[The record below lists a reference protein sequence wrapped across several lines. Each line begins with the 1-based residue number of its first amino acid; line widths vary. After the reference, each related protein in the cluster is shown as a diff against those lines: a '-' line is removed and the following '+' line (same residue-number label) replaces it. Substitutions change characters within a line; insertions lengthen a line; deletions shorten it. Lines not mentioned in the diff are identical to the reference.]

1 MSLCDLRDGPDPR
14 ILGCILGLGLSGCAP
29 AAPPPPVAPLPAPP
43 SAAPA
48 PVPTPPDARE
58 VPDPGGGP
66 PRLAD
71 AETAALRERCALLE
85 AQSFAGV
92 HDARVAVEE
101 GYYADPRAQPD
112 DAAAL
117 ALALKAVARP
127 PDGMPAADH
136 AACVPIYQKR
146 FARLLWELEPAEDA
160 ARDAVKACQQAAASA
175 HGTSR
180 PEDEPGA
187 PPGAPF
193 CRSARPVPAGLAELP
208 YASTVADWDTDGWGC
223 LGFRV
228 RATQP
233 FQLAYTS
240 DARSFACVA
249 RFEPRHGGPTVELR
263 LGGELDRGA
272 LRLDKEVARRRI
284 ELLAP

>member
-1 MSLCDLRDGPDPR
+1 MSARDPRNGPDPR
-14 ILGCILGLGLSGCAP
+14 ILGFSLGLGLAGCGA
-29 AAPPPPVAPLPAPP
+29 AAPPPPVGPLPAPP
-43 SAAPA
+43 TAAPA
-48 PVPTPPDARE
+48 PVPAPPDARE

-66 PRLAD
+66 PRLTD
-71 AETAALRERCALLE
+71 EETAALRERCALLE

-92 HDARVAVEE
+92 HDARVALEE
-101 GYYADPRAQPD
+101 RYYADPRAEPD

-117 ALALKAVARP
+117 ELAMKAVARA
-127 PDGMPAADH
+127 PDGLPAADH

-175 HGTSR
+175 HASSR
-180 PEDEPGA
+180 PEDEEGA
-187 PPGAPF
+187 PLGAPF
-193 CRSARPVPAGLAELP
+193 CRSARPVPAGLAALP
-208 YASTVADWDTDGWGC
+208 FASTAADWDAPGWRC

-240 DARSFACVA
+240 DAHGFACVA

-263 LGGELDRGA
+263 LGGELDRGG
-272 LRLDKEVARRRI
+272 LMLDKQVVRRRI
-284 ELLAP
+284 ELLVP